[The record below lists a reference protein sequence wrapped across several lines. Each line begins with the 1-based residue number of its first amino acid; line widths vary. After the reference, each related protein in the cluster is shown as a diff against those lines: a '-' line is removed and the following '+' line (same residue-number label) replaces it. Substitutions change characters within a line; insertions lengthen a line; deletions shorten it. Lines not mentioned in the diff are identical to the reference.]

1 MTIRFNDVKIDD
13 PRRHPR
19 ETVQHLWRLLTS
31 GAEVHPELSRPD
43 FYELPSGSEV
53 FYFHVS
59 PVTRRV
65 LLLAVWKKAATPPRE
80 MRLAVAARAV

>member
-19 ETVQHLWRLLTS
+19 ETVQRLWRLLTF
-31 GAEVHPELSRPD
+31 GAEVQPERSRPD

-65 LLLAVWKKAATPPRE
+65 LLLAVWEKTAAPPRE
-80 MRLAVAARAV
+80 IRSAASARAV